1 MGKRGLYPT
10 LSTKKS
16 GEEVRLMMDFLS
28 LCDGKTSLM
37 KIADKLNVPIWDL
50 YDLCDKLEEHELLE
64 CDEGVERQ
72 SEAIKQ

>member
-16 GEEVRLMMDFLS
+16 NEEVMLMMNFIS
-28 LCDGKTSLM
+28 LCDVKTSLL

-64 CDEGVERQ
+64 YYE
-72 SEAIKQ
+72 